1 MPRAGSSIAAAS
13 ATLVA
18 AGVAF
23 AAPSVAAPPGPT
35 AELICPS
42 ATYTVV
48 GFGRGEPL
56 HVVGS
61 TSRFIVTRAV
71 ANGEVIIDNPARA
84 DRPLETCTT
93 VSPISGT
100 NYTFTGFFTPVR

>member
-1 MPRAGSSIAAAS
+1 MPRSGWPIAVAS
-13 ATLVA
+13 ATLFL
-18 AGVAF
+18 AGVAS
-23 AAPSVAAPPGPT
+23 AAPAFAAPPGPT
-35 AELICPS
+35 AQLVCPS

-61 TSRFIVTRAV
+61 TSEFIVTRAV
-71 ANGEVIIDNPARA
+71 ANGEVIIDSPARA
-84 DRPLETCTT
+84 DRPLVTCTT

-100 NYTFTGFFTPVR
+100 DFTLTGFFTPVR